1 MRQFFI
7 IVFGGLFAIVAGVG
21 IAYGGSF
28 AWKHFRPQLSKLSSY
43 TNLASLALRNE
54 SDSASLVDALKSPT
68 SISGTKK
75 TIRYT
80 ASEEEDLINAA
91 EQALPSGSDDRI
103 KAKAYLLKNLTRG
116 DVTIDYES
124 DRLLPIA
131 SVSKL
136 VTAVI
141 ARRLIDSAER
151 ITITKE
157 IMSRYGNTAIFNVG
171 ETFKAS
177 DLYYPLLMVSSN
189 DAAEALAQDYDRK
202 KFIKAMND
210 WVQSIGA
217 YRTYFEDPSG
227 LSVHNVSTANDLAL
241 IMDWIR
247 KNDPDIIKMTLLK
260 SKTVR
265 SHTWVNPTHFLSWSY
280 YIGGK
285 NGFTSEANNTA
296 VSLFTLGKNKNV
308 YVAVL
313 LNTGNRDADMIR
325 LVGKVRE

>member
-124 DRLLPIA
+124 
-131 SVSKL
+131 
-136 VTAVI
+136 
-141 ARRLIDSAER
+141 
-151 ITITKE
+151 
-157 IMSRYGNTAIFNVG
+157 
-171 ETFKAS
+171 
-177 DLYYPLLMVSSN
+177 
-189 DAAEALAQDYDRK
+189 
-202 KFIKAMND
+202 
-210 WVQSIGA
+210 
-217 YRTYFEDPSG
+217 
-227 LSVHNVSTANDLAL
+227 
-241 IMDWIR
+241 
-247 KNDPDIIKMTLLK
+247 
-260 SKTVR
+260 
-265 SHTWVNPTHFLSWSY
+265 
-280 YIGGK
+280 
-285 NGFTSEANNTA
+285 
-296 VSLFTLGKNKNV
+296 
-308 YVAVL
+308 
-313 LNTGNRDADMIR
+313 
-325 LVGKVRE
+325 